1 MERYRAVPSGSG
13 CQNEP
18 GPLASPA
25 RLALPRNAMHAFELT
40 RQLVDIE
47 SITMNEKEVGEFLH
61 GYLDQLTQETGGRVE
76 RMMVSENP
84 ERFNLL
90 ATWGEPVV
98 TLSTHLDTVPPFI
111 PSREDD
117 EFIWGRGACDV
128 KGIIAAMI
136 GAVRRLL
143 AEDFRN
149 FALLFV
155 VGEERNSAGAI
166 EASKHP
172 RGSKFLI
179 NGEPTENLLAL
190 GSKGAYRFSLRA
202 SGRMAHSAYPE
213 YGESAILK
221 LLNALQRLR
230 GMEFATDPV
239 LGNCTTNI
247 GIIRGGR
254 APNIIPDEA
263 EAEILIRLVDD
274 GETVRRLVKDAMRFQ
289 VEVQEVLTIP
299 AVHLQKLPGFKTTVV
314 SYTTDIPAF
323 EGAWGKPF
331 LIGPG
336 SILVAHTKDERIPKK
351 QLREAIDIYAKMV
364 RQLLTTGEAAA

>member
-1 MERYRAVPSGSG
+1 
-13 CQNEP
+13 
-18 GPLASPA
+18 
-25 RLALPRNAMHAFELT
+25 MHAFELT
-40 RQLVDIE
+40 RRLVDIE
-47 SITMNEKEVGEFLH
+47 SITMNEKEVGDFLH
-61 GYLDQLTQETGGRVE
+61 GYLSELAAETGGVVE
-76 RMMVSENP
+76 RMMVSESP

-90 ATWGEPVV
+90 ATWGQPVV

-136 GAVRRLL
+136 SAVRNLL
-143 AEDFRN
+143 AENLRN

-172 RGSKFLI
+172 RGSRFLI

-190 GSKGAYRFSLRA
+190 GSKGAYRFTLKA

-230 GMEFATDPV
+230 GMEFPSHPV
-239 LGNCTTNI
+239 LGSPTTNI
-247 GIIRGGR
+247 GTMRGGR

-263 EAEILIRLVDD
+263 EAEVLIRLVDD
-274 GETVRRLVKDAMRFQ
+274 GEEVRRQVKEAMRFQ
-289 VEVQEVLTIP
+289 VDVQDVLTIP
-299 AVHLQKLPGFKTTVV
+299 AVHLEKLPGFKTTVV

-331 LIGPG
+331 LMGPG

-351 QLREAIDIYAKMV
+351 QLLEAIDIYARMV
-364 RQLLTTGEAAA
+364 RQLITTGEAAA